1 MQKKLEASK
10 ERYENAA
17 NKFAS
22 VSHRTEVSQFTK
34 VPSLVSFLSF
44 YAHDVWSGKTRLQ
57 SPSIITRSCIS
68 AHFRRWWK
76 SIKTRFASPPSPSK
90 SSLLIGLNLFL
101 CVSIAT
107 ECARI
112 LLFFSSLVDGILP
125 RRADADGGFGTR
137 PCLLIFNN
145 VSILLLFS

>member
-57 SPSIITRSCIS
+57 SPSIIMRSCIS

-76 SIKTRFASPPSPSK
+76 SIKTRFASPPL
-90 SSLLIGLNLFL
+90 SLLQNASNSDWVKPFPLRFDSYGMCRNPFIFF
-101 CVSIAT
+101 IA
-107 ECARI
+107 RWRD
-112 LLFFSSLVDGILP
+112 SSKKGWCWWRLWYAASLLVDL
-125 RRADADGGFGTR
+125 
-137 PCLLIFNN
+137 
-145 VSILLLFS
+145 